1 MQVSGLQ
8 PNIFL
13 TNLMDMTK
21 EEDNNNKM
29 EENGDTEQNGDSGD
43 SDLELDC
50 GDGDLLLCHT
60 HQGNKGHKT
69 NPSLHAQGSIL
80 CMLR

>member
-1 MQVSGLQ
+1 MIFFVQVSGLQ

-29 EENGDTEQNGDSGD
+29 EQNGETEQNGDSGD

-60 HQGNKGHKT
+60 HQGKRIHFY
-69 NPSLHAQGSIL
+69 IYV
-80 CMLR
+80 C

>member
-1 MQVSGLQ
+1 
-8 PNIFL
+8 
-13 TNLMDMTK
+13 MDMTK

-60 HQGNKGHKT
+60 HQGNKGHKSFFT
-69 NPSLHAQGSIL
+69 CARIHFVYAEVIVPLVEMIMWPRL
-80 CMLR
+80 